1 MNRYKPYPQYKDSGV
16 EWLGEVPEHWEI
28 DALRRSLIEHKQ
40 GFYTTESYNDHGIK
54 LLRITDLQESGKISY
69 KKCPRVSIG
78 NSDKSFLLKNGDFVF
93 ARTGG
98 AGSFGYINQLNEDV
112 IFASYLI
119 RFRFSNIII
128 GNYLKYFFMSSSFI
142 NAIESNIHG
151 GVNKNIHAEDIKNQY
166 VTKPPKKEQQSI
178 ANFLD
183 NATCKID
190 TLIQKQQNLI
200 ELLKEKRQTAV
211 ENIIMQDKI
220 ISMRLGMVVDQI
232 FRPVDRKIDECYVA
246 LGLYNRG
253 RGLFHKEPKE
263 GSDLGDSNF
272 YWIQNGD
279 LILSGQF
286 AWEGSVALAGESEN
300 DCIVSHR
307 YPVLRGKANILNTE
321 YLWAFLT
328 TEIGDFILNEHSV
341 GSAGRNRPLNIN
353 TLMKEKI
360 PVPNFEAQLKIS
372 RIVQIEKKISKSISK
387 TIELLK
393 ERRTALISAVV
404 TGKIDVRGTSI

>member
-1 MNRYKPYPQYKDSGV
+1 MSRYKPYPQYKDSGV
-16 EWLGEVPEHWEI
+16 EWLGEVPNHWKMTKLKFVGKAIIGLTYSPNEVTCENNGI
-28 DALRRSLIEHKQ
+28 LVLRSSNVQNKKITFDDNVYVNTKIPTHLLTQQGDILICSRNGSRSLIGKNALIDENSENLAFGAFMTIFRTIYCKYIFWVLNSSIFEFQ
-40 GFYTTESYNDHGIK
+40 
-54 LLRITDLQESGKISY
+54 SGT
-69 KKCPRVSIG
+69 
-78 NSDKSFLLKNGDFVF
+78 FLT
-93 ARTGG
+93 AT
-98 AGSFGYINQLNEDV
+98 INQLTTGNLNNFDV
-112 IFASYLI
+112 PFTSY
-119 RFRFSNIII
+119 
-128 GNYLKYFFMSSSFI
+128 
-142 NAIESNIHG
+142 E
-151 GVNKNIHAEDIKNQY
+151 
-166 VTKPPKKEQQSI
+166 EQITIS
-178 ANFLD
+178 NFLE

-404 TGKIDVRGTSI
+404 TGKIDVREIA

>member
-1 MNRYKPYPQYKDSGV
+1 MSQYRPYPQYKDSGV
-16 EWLGEVPEHWEI
+16 AWLGKIPKEWN
-28 DALRRSLIEHKQ
+28 S
-40 GFYTTESYNDHGIK
+40 IK
-54 LLRITDLQESGKISY
+54 FKHVFREKKKKTDLMLDCGSISFGEVVYKDNDKIPEETKAAYQEVLIGEFLVNPLNLNFDLKSLRTALSNINVV
-69 KKCPRVSIG
+69 VSTGYIVLQSQNDMNKNYLRWLLYQFDIAHMKTLGAGVRQTVNFTDIG
-78 NSDKSFLLKNGDFVF
+78 NEYFYMPSF
-93 ARTGG
+93 
-98 AGSFGYINQLNEDV
+98 
-112 IFASYLI
+112 
-119 RFRFSNIII
+119 
-128 GNYLKYFFMSSSFI
+128 
-142 NAIESNIHG
+142 
-151 GVNKNIHAEDIKNQY
+151 
-166 VTKPPKKEQQSI
+166 KEQQSI
-178 ANFLD
+178 VNFLD

-220 ISMRLGMVVDQI
+220 VSMRLGMVVDQI
-232 FRPVDRKIDECYVA
+232 FRPVDRKMEEVYIA

-263 GSDLGDSNF
+263 GSELGDSYF

-286 AWEGSVALAGESEN
+286 AWEGSVALAGKSEN
-300 DCIVSHR
+300 NCIVSHR
-307 YPVLRGKANILNTE
+307 YPVLRGKENIINTE

-328 TEIGDFILNEHSV
+328 TKIGDFILNENSV

-360 PVPNFEAQLKIS
+360 PVPSLDEQLKIS
-372 RIVQIEKKISKSISK
+372 KIVQVEKKIIDSVAK

-393 ERRTALISAVV
+393 ERRTALISGVV
-404 TGKIDVRGTSI
+404 TGKIDVKGIAS

>member
-1 MNRYKPYPQYKDSGV
+1 MSRYRPYPKYKDSGV
-16 EWLGEVPEHWEI
+16 EWLGEVPDEWNIVRNKQVFKFIKNSVGENSS
-28 DALRRSLIEHKQ
+28 DYLLLSL
-40 GFYTTESYNDHGIK
+40 TLNGIIP
-54 LLRITDLQESGKISY
+54 RDIESGKGKFPAEFNTYQEVHKNDLIFCLFDIDETPRTIGLSEYFGMITGAYNVARCNQGINSKYVYYYYLSVDEY
-69 KKCPRVSIG
+69 KRLKPFYTGLRKVVRTET
-78 NSDKSFLLKNGDFVF
+78 FLNIEF
-93 ARTGG
+93 ALP
-98 AGSFGYINQLNEDV
+98 SL
-112 IFASYLI
+112 
-119 RFRFSNIII
+119 
-128 GNYLKYFFMSSSFI
+128 
-142 NAIESNIHG
+142 
-151 GVNKNIHAEDIKNQY
+151 
-166 VTKPPKKEQQSI
+166 KEQQSI

-200 ELLKEKRQTAV
+200 ELLKEKRQAAV

-220 ISMRLGMVVDQI
+220 VSMRLGMVVDQI
-232 FRPVDRKIDECYVA
+232 FRPVDRKMEEIYIA

-263 GSDLGDSNF
+263 GSELGDSDF

-286 AWEGSVALAGESEN
+286 AWEGSVALAGKNEN
-300 DCIVSHR
+300 NCIVSHR
-307 YPVLRGKANILNTE
+307 YPVLRGKENMINTE

-328 TEIGDFILNEHSV
+328 TKIGDFILNENSV

-360 PVPNFEAQLKIS
+360 PVPCLDEQLKIS
-372 RIVQIEKKISKSISK
+372 KIVQVEKKIIDSVAK

-393 ERRTALISAVV
+393 ERRTALISATVI
-404 TGKIDVRGTSI
+404 GKIDVRAMA